1 MRTCLAKVGVTG
13 IVPLLFEKRA
23 VSMIS
28 ENMLGQGRCDWN
40 STLAF
45 REKCSEYDK

>member
-13 IVPLLFEKRA
+13 ILPVLFEKCA

-28 ENMLGQGRCDWN
+28 ENMLGQGRSDWYI
-40 STLAF
+40 TCAF